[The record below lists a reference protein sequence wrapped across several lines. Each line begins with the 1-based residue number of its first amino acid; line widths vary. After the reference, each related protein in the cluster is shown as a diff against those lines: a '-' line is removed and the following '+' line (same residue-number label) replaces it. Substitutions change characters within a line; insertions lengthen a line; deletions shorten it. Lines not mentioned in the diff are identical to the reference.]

1 MILTVIFGGICKA
14 ATVLL
19 ALMKVYT
26 ISCHDIGHIN
36 VMLVLQSCTDPLH
49 ILPSL
54 SCHTNATSDGVC
66 SFSNMKVKQDKDEI
80 EEFFMSINEEVDRGT
95 KEEEIPGDL
104 IFLDKES
111 ERDEVSYINMSVIA
125 HI

>member
-1 MILTVIFGGICKA
+1 
-14 ATVLL
+14 
-19 ALMKVYT
+19 
-26 ISCHDIGHIN
+26 
-36 VMLVLQSCTDPLH
+36 
-49 ILPSL
+49 
-54 SCHTNATSDGVC
+54 
-66 SFSNMKVKQDKDEI
+66 MKVKQDKDEI